1 MFLNLLVYRAYN
13 ILGFTFCK
21 ESLNLLKYPVAKT
34 IPLCNYMLVKT
45 LYACILYM
53 CMNVLYHIN
62 TSEIPGELS
71 RENMISSLMKIT
83 CYFHTW
89 KYHRCYAHL
98 WNILQHEKR
107 NCVSPSGHV
116 ISSMYPFTSMNYF
129 KVHYIHVHCNINFCF
144 ISAKTWLW
152 V

>member
-1 MFLNLLVYRAYN
+1 MFFNFLVYRVYN

-34 IPLCNYMLVKT
+34 IPLCNYMRVKK

-53 CMNVLYHIN
+53 CMNLLYHIN
-62 TSEIPGELS
+62 TNEILGELS
-71 RENMISSLMKIT
+71 RVIFT
-83 CYFHTW
+83 CYFHMW

-107 NCVSPSGHV
+107 NFVSPSGHV

-129 KVHYIHVHCNINFCF
+129 KMHYIHVHCNINFCF